1 MMRPRARRRR
11 WVWWCL
17 SVLAGAAAARAQQT
31 LPADPDR
38 PYRPIVQDA
47 VGSRLINAPTP
58 FTFGRRGLEVLFTH
72 RFAQSVQD
80 GSGHDLWGLD
90 GGADTGIGLTLGA
103 TANLDFELYRSSFQ
117 ETYELAV
124 KFQVLRQAER
134 VPLSIA
140 VRAGGD
146 FVRAPAAVDA
156 ERPFVQALVGR
167 QFRPGWN
174 LFAAPSYARATPRLR
189 DAFNVPFGATV
200 PLGRRALL
208 ELEAVPANG
217 DFPDSA
223 VAWQVAISKAVGTHI
238 FEFTLGNSRAT
249 TIDQML
255 GSDFAGRFESGDVR
269 LGFNLVRGFAN

>member
-1 MMRPRARRRR
+1 MKASTAKRRLC
-11 WVWWCL
+11 WVLWSL
-17 SVLAGAAAARAQQT
+17 PVVAGASAAHAWQGS
-31 LPADPDR
+31 PPVD
-38 PYRPIVQDA
+38 PYRPLVQDA

-72 RFAQSVQD
+72 RFSQSVQD

-90 GGADTGIGLTLGA
+90 SGADTGIGLALGA

-124 KFQVLRQAER
+124 KFQALRQAER

-146 FVRAPAAVDA
+146 FLQAPGTPDA
-156 ERPFVQALVGR
+156 ERPFGQLLLAR
-167 QFRPGWN
+167 QLRPGWS
-174 LFAAPSYARATPRLR
+174 LFAAPSYVRATPRLR
-189 DAFNVPFGATV
+189 NAFNVPLGATV

-208 ELEAVPANG
+208 ELEVVPANG
-217 DFPDSA
+217 DLPGSEA
-223 VAWQVAISKAVGTHI
+223 AWHVAISKSVGTHI

-249 TIDQML
+249 SVDQMM
-255 GSDFAGRFESGDVR
+255 GSDFAGRFESGDLR
-269 LGFNLVRGFAN
+269 LGFNLVRGFVF